1 MNFLQFLLSLFRKAP
16 EPLKGEPDVTNDVT
30 VLNSPIRVNDN
41 HPTGRVPSR
50 KAIGGVAAASVIAA
64 IVAFIGPWEGRRY
77 VAYQDIVGVWTICD
91 GHTKGVK
98 QGDTATDA
106 QCDEMAA
113 QDVAEHNAGIRQC
126 ITRPMPQNVE
136 IAFTSLAFN
145 VGVRAFCGST
155 ALRKYNAGDDTGA
168 CEAMNLWIKAGGKTV
183 NGLVNRRQAESALC
197 AGRL

>member
-1 MNFLQFLLSLFRKAP
+1 MKSLIEFLARLFSKPASIEP
-16 EPLKGEPDVTNDVT
+16 EPVITNEIVVAKPKT
-30 VLNSPIRVNDN
+30 NIM
-41 HPTGRVPSR
+41 TGR

-77 VAYQDIVGVWTICD
+77 VAYQDIVGVWTICE

-145 VGVRAFCGST
+145 VGVGAFCGST
-155 ALRKYNAGDDTGA
+155 ALRRYNAGDDAGA
-168 CEAMNLWIKAGGKTV
+168 CEAMNLWNKAGNRV
-183 NGLVNRRQAESALC
+183 VRGLVNRRAAESALC
-197 AGRL
+197 KES

>member
-1 MNFLQFLLSLFRKAP
+1 MKSLIEFLAALFRKPANP
-16 EPLKGEPDVTNDVT
+16 PFVPASPQISEPVKASGA
-30 VLNSPIRVNDN
+30 
-41 HPTGRVPSR
+41 R
-50 KAIGGVAAASVIAA
+50 KAIGGVAGAAVIAA

-77 VAYQDIVGVWTICD
+77 VAYQDIVGVWTICE

-98 QGDTATDA
+98 PGDTATDL

-126 ITRPMPQNVE
+126 VTRQMPQNVE

-145 VGVRAFCGST
+145 VGVGAFCGST

-168 CEAMNLWIKAGGKTV
+168 CEAMNLWNQAGGRVVK
-183 NGLVNRRQAESALC
+183 GLVNRRAAESALC
-197 AGRL
+197 KEST

>member
-1 MNFLQFLLSLFRKAP
+1 MNLIQFLLSLFRKSP
-16 EPLKGEPDVTNDVT
+16 EPLKSEPVITNEVVSPNSGE
-30 VLNSPIRVNDN
+30 LSPR
-41 HPTGRVPSR
+41 R

-64 IVAFIGPWEGRRY
+64 IVAFVQPWEGRRY

-98 QGDTATDA
+98 AGDIADDA
-106 QCDEMAA
+106 QCDAMAA

-145 VGVRAFCGST
+145 VGVGAFCGST
-155 ALRKYNAGDDTGA
+155 ALRKYNAGDDAGA
-168 CEAMNLWIKAGGKTV
+168 CEAMNLWNKAGGRVIK
-183 NGLVNRRQAESALC
+183 GLVNRRAAESALC
-197 AGRL
+197 KES

>member
-1 MNFLQFLLSLFRKAP
+1 MKSLIEFLAALFRKAP
-16 EPLKGEPDVTNDVT
+16 EPIKAEPVITNDVAIER
-30 VLNSPIRVNDN
+30 SPAKLIS
-41 HPTGRVPSR
+41 GK
-50 KAIGGVAAASVIAA
+50 KAIGGVAGATVIAA

-77 VAYQDIVGVWTICD
+77 VAYQDIVGIWTICD

-145 VGVRAFCGST
+145 VGVGAFCGST
-155 ALRKYNAGDDTGA
+155 ALRRYNAGDDAGA
-168 CEAMNLWIKAGGKTV
+168 CEAMNLWNKAGGRVVK
-183 NGLVNRRQAESALC
+183 GLVNRRAAESALC
-197 AGRL
+197 KES